1 MKNKRLFSFLLA
13 LCMLVSLIPA
23 GAVTA
28 YASENEPAVISVDVP
43 YQVNPVYADI
53 IDVDENEYYAS
64 SSPIKTYGI
73 VTYVSES
80 EAVKQLRQAMV
91 NRETSVQINYTTSNA
106 NINQSLHEVFD
117 AAIAHT
123 GNPVEGDYLKFTYGG
138 HESHA
143 RAYPGDMAK
152 VEATYTISYYTTASQ
167 EAALDVEVTKLLDQL
182 DLYDS
187 SDYQKLRGVY
197 EYITKNIRYDYDNLN
212 DNSYHLKHTAYAAL
226 MNKTAVC
233 QGYANLFYRLALA
246 LDVDARIIAGDGVVG
261 NTAGPHAWNIAK
273 LGNKYYNLDATW
285 DEGQTKYN
293 WFLLSPASFADHYR
307 YEDYSTTAFNS
318 AYPMSTTNYQVPAL
332 AITAQPTDKTVTAGE
347 KAKFSVAA
355 TGENLT
361 YQWQYKSPSGT
372 SWASTTFSGNKTATL
387 TVTTQEKHDGYQY
400 RCKVTDGTTTVYSN
414 AATLTVKA
422 ALAITTQPT
431 DKTVTAGEKAKF
443 SVVAAGEN
451 LTYQWQYKS
460 PSGTSWASTTFS
472 GNKTATLTVTTQAK
486 HNGYQYRCVVTDGSA
501 NTVTSEPAT
510 LTVKAATTGLSIT
523 TQPADKTATA
533 GSKVKFSVVAS
544 GSNLTYQWQYRKPG
558 GSWTNSGVSS
568 GKTANLTVTA
578 YAKYSGYEYRCKI
591 TSGTTTIYSEPA
603 TLTVG
608 TGLSITT
615 QPADK
620 TATTGSKVTFKVV
633 ASGNNL
639 TYQWQYRKPG
649 GSWTNSGVSSGKTAN
664 LTVTAYAKYSGYEY
678 RCKITSGTTTI
689 YSEPATL
696 TVGTGLS
703 ITTQPTNKTATAGS
717 KVTFKVVASGSNLTY
732 QWQYKSPTG
741 SWTNSGVSSGK
752 TANLTVTAYAKYD
765 GYQYRCKITS
775 GTTTVTS
782 NAVTLTV
789 Q

>member
-28 YASENEPAVISVDVP
+28 YASENEPTVISVDVP

-64 SSPIKTYGI
+64 SSPIKTYGT

-167 EAALDVEVTKLLDQL
+167 EATLDVEVTKLLDQL

-187 SDYQKLRGVY
+187 SDYQKLRGIY

-246 LDVDARIIAGDGVVG
+246 LDVDARIIAGDGVVA

-307 YEDYSTTAFNS
+307 YEDYNTTAFNS

-332 AITAQPTDKTVTAGE
+332 AIMTQPTNKTVTAGE

-355 TGENLT
+355 TGDGLT

-372 SWASTTFSGNKTATL
+372 SWASTTFSGAKTATL
-387 TVTTQEKHDGYQY
+387 TVTTQEKYDGYQY
-400 RCKVTDGTTTVYSN
+400 RCVITDGTNTVTSN
-414 AATLTVKA
+414 AATLTVKP

-472 GNKTATLTVTTQAK
+472 GNKTATLTVTTQEK
-486 HNGYQYRCVVTDGSA
+486 YDGYQYRCVITDGT
-501 NTVTSEPAT
+501 NTVTSNAAT
-510 LTVKAATTGLSIT
+510 LTVKPALAITTQPTDKTVTAGEKAKFSVVAAGENLTYQWQYKSPSGTKWASTTFTGAKTATLTVSAQAKHDGYQYRCKITDGTNTVYSNAATLTVKTASTGLSIT

-544 GSNLTYQWQYRKPG
+544 GSNLTYQWQY
-558 GSWTNSGVSS
+558 
-568 GKTANLTVTA
+568 
-578 YAKYSGYEYRCKI
+578 
-591 TSGTTTIYSEPA
+591 
-603 TLTVG
+603 
-608 TGLSITT
+608 
-615 QPADK
+615 
-620 TATTGSKVTFKVV
+620 
-633 ASGNNL
+633 
-639 TYQWQYRKPG
+639 
-649 GSWTNSGVSSGKTAN
+649 
-664 LTVTAYAKYSGYEY
+664 
-678 RCKITSGTTTI
+678 
-689 YSEPATL
+689 
-696 TVGTGLS
+696 
-703 ITTQPTNKTATAGS
+703 
-717 KVTFKVVASGSNLTY
+717 
-732 QWQYKSPTG
+732 KSPTG
-741 SWTNSGVSSGK
+741 SWKNSGVSSGK